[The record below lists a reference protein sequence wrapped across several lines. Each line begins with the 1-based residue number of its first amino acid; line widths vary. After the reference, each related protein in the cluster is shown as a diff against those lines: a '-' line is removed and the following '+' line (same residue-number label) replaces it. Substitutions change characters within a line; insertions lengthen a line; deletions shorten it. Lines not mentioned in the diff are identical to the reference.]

1 MENGKRKHKMK
12 LGKKKKRVSLLI
24 NSRTKHNHKNNKQSD
39 KTITPG
45 TIIGQQ
51 KKLEEFFLQ
60 GRQEYLNLFKTCP
73 VALVYTNIDGIILY
87 VNHYFEELTGFSED
101 EIKGNTLIYCLKPEE
116 HSFFEDHNQTS
127 FETIIRTKNNSRI
140 EVMVKR
146 TWNQIDNRIA
156 GMIFSFQD
164 ISFLKK
170 ERKLKQTLYRISQLV
185 HSELSLPEIYP
196 LVHEQLKK
204 VIVAANFYIALWDT
218 DQKQLSFPYYTDEA
232 AGDDEIFIQRYSSA
246 QSIFHYILD
255 IGKPVLMD
263 FQHYRKMLSYGYI
276 QPWDVMTN
284 THLWLAVPLKV
295 EQKVIGVLAL
305 QSYDNARLYSEKD
318 IDLLEFIAQQL
329 STVIYRKEMEEI
341 LKSMNQKMTHVNTP
355 DNVLMKEN
363 LIKNGDIEQ
372 RKKEY
377 LS

>member
-1 MENGKRKHKMK
+1 
-12 LGKKKKRVSLLI
+12 
-24 NSRTKHNHKNNKQSD
+24 
-39 KTITPG
+39 
-45 TIIGQQ
+45 
-51 KKLEEFFLQ
+51 
-60 GRQEYLNLFKTCP
+60 
-73 VALVYTNIDGIILY
+73 
-87 VNHYFEELTGFSED
+87 
-101 EIKGNTLIYCLKPEE
+101 
-116 HSFFEDHNQTS
+116 
-127 FETIIRTKNNSRI
+127 
-140 EVMVKR
+140 
-146 TWNQIDNRIA
+146 
-156 GMIFSFQD
+156 
-164 ISFLKK
+164 
-170 ERKLKQTLYRISQLV
+170 
-185 HSELSLPEIYP
+185 
-196 LVHEQLKK
+196 
-204 VIVAANFYIALWDT
+204 
-218 DQKQLSFPYYTDEA
+218 
-232 AGDDEIFIQRYSSA
+232 
-246 QSIFHYILD
+246 LD

-318 IDLLEFIAQQL
+318 IDLLEFVAQQI
-329 STVIYRKEMEEI
+329 STVIYRKEKEEI